1 MTRPVRWMAGGAVL
15 CLALLAAAWFV
26 LVSPTR
32 AKAAETAQQADAA
45 QTSLAVKQAQ
55 LQTLL
60 RQQKNL
66 PTATAALSALKARVP
81 ADLALPDLL
90 RDISATATSTHVDVT
105 TVSPSAPTPV
115 TATSVTG
122 KAVSGVYA
130 TTVAMTV
137 TGSYF
142 DLSSFLHALEQL
154 PRTYSVTGLQLAL
167 GGGSA
172 PGSAAGTASNP
183 LTATI
188 TSVIF
193 TAPPVGTTSTPTT
206 GTATPAGSVS

>member
-1 MTRPVRWMAGGAVL
+1 MAGGAVL

-32 AKAAETAQQADAA
+32 AKASQTATQANAA
-45 QTSLAVKQAQ
+45 QASLAVKQAQ

-66 PTATAALSALKARVP
+66 PAATAELAALKARVP
-81 ADLALPDLL
+81 ADLALPALL

-105 TVSPSAPTPV
+105 TVSPGAPTPV
-115 TATSVTG
+115 TAGSVTG
-122 KAVSGVYA
+122 KAVPGVYA
-130 TTVAMTV
+130 TSVSMSV

-154 PRTYSVTGLQLAL
+154 PRTYSVTGLQLA
-167 GGGSA
+167 
-172 PGSAAGTASNP
+172 PGAQGAVGATATANA
-183 LTATI
+183 LTANVTA
-188 TSVIF
+188 VLY
-193 TAPPVGTTSTPTT
+193 TAPPASTTPA
-206 GTATPAGSVS
+206 TATATTPAGSAS